1 MKRWE
6 YIAWA
11 GVLIVC
17 LVAGAGLGRWAAP
30 QPLIGVIRFD
40 AVIDLNTS
48 ALLVDLLEKA
58 RQEPRIAAV
67 VLEIS
72 SPGGLATSSESI
84 FYTMLRL
91 RAEKPLMVVVDGQ
104 ALSGGYYMAA
114 AGSRIY
120 APASS
125 YIGNIG
131 TRGSRPSDP
140 SLNPDEMSSGPYKLS
155 GGSRF
160 DRIYQLDLVAEA
172 FINNVMAQR
181 LNSPVNPLRLDKRTI
196 QEARIYLGSEAV
208 AVGLVDAEGGRSDA
222 ILGASELAGLR
233 RYGVADLLDYFKF
246 SMVGT
251 TEYTAAVK
259 SMVETAPPDAVFL
272 LDSRLALPGVQENSA
287 VLDHM
292 LRLREAA
299 PSHISAG
306 DVLPSAPESVPA
318 QPVTGEGS

>member
-6 YIAWA
+6 YWAWA
-11 GVLIVC
+11 GVVIVC
-17 LVAGAGLGRWAAP
+17 LVAGLGVGRWAAP
-30 QPLIGVIRFD
+30 QPLIGVVRVD
-40 AVIDLNTS
+40 AVIDLPTS
-48 ALLVDLLEKA
+48 SLVVDLLEKT
-58 RQEPRIAAV
+58 RHDPRIAAV
-67 VLEIS
+67 VIEVS

-91 RAEKPLMVVVDGQ
+91 RAEKPLVVVVDGQ

-131 TRGSRPSDP
+131 TRGARPSDP
-140 SLNPDEMSSGPYKLS
+140 YLTSDELSSGPYKLA

-172 FINNVMAQR
+172 FVNNVMAQR

-196 QEARIYLGSEAV
+196 EEARIYLGSEAV
-208 AVGLVDAEGGRSDA
+208 AVGLIDAEGGRTDA

-233 RYGVADLLDYFKF
+233 RYAVVDLLDYFDF
-246 SMVGT
+246 GRTGT
-251 TEYTAAVK
+251 AEYVAAVK
-259 SMVETAPPDAVFL
+259 TMVETAPPEAVFL

-287 VLDHM
+287 VVDHM

-299 PSHISAG
+299 PHPLPAG
-306 DVLPSAPESVPA
+306 TPA
-318 QPVTGEGS
+318 PVTPGEGS